1 MKYKALSLFSSVGIA
16 ETYFERNNI
25 DLVLSNEL
33 LKDRAE
39 FHKFLYPNCET
50 ICGDITD
57 KNIYNQIIDLSKAK
71 SVDFI
76 IATPPCQGMSTAGK
90 MLKDDKRNTLIIPTI
105 NIIKELK
112 PKFAIIENVPEQ
124 LLTTICVNN
133 KTILIPDYISSELGN
148 LYNINKNHIVNSMNY
163 GVAQNRSRCVF
174 LLALKNTNIQWEFPE
189 KDNNIL
195 TMKDVIG
202 DLPSLDPNITDVSY
216 EELISIFPNYEEKK
230 ANGLKVSRWHYPP
243 RHKLR
248 HVIAMMHTPEGKSA
262 FENKEFYPKLK
273 NGNRSKGYNNTYKR
287 QWWDKPAYTITRYT
301 SRLGSQNNGHP
312 GRKIYDNGIEQDR
325 IYSDARVLTIYELM
339 LLTSLPKNWNIP
351 EWASDNLIR
360 EVIGEGVP
368 PLLIE
373 AAIKRISDPR
383 ELKKMEIKND

>member
-1 MKYKALSLFSSVGIA
+1 MKYNALSLFSSVGIA

-25 DLVLSNEL
+25 NLVLSNEL
-33 LKDRAE
+33 LEERAK
-39 FHKFLYPNCET
+39 FHKFLYPNCES

-57 KNIYNQIIDLSKAK
+57 SKIYNQIINTAK
-71 SVDFI
+71 SQSVDFV

-90 MLKDDKRNTLIIPTI
+90 MLKDDKRNKLIVPAI

-112 PKFAIIENVPEQ
+112 PKFAILENVPEQ
-124 LLTTICVNN
+124 LLTTI
-133 KTILIPDYISSELGN
+133 TIKGKSLLIPDYISSELDN
-148 LYNINKNHIVNSMNY
+148 LYNINHNHIVNSMNY

-174 LLALKNTNIQWEFPE
+174 LLARKDTNVQWEFPE
-189 KDNNIL
+189 KSKKIL

-202 DLPSLDPNITDVSY
+202 DLPSLDPNITDIPY
-216 EELISIFPNYEEKK
+216 EELISMFPHYEEKR
-230 ANGLKVSRWHYPP
+230 ANGLKVSKWHYPP

-262 FENKEFYPKLK
+262 FENEEYYPKLK
-273 NGNRSKGYNNTYKR
+273 NGNKSKGYNNTYKR

-312 GRKIYDNGIEQDR
+312 GRKIYDNGTEHDR
-325 IYSDARVLTIYELM
+325 LYSDARVLSIYELI

-351 EWASDNLIR
+351 DWASDNLIR

-373 AAIKRISDPR
+373 AAIKRISNPK
-383 ELKKMEIKND
+383 ELKKMEIKDA